1 MSYALPLAPDD
12 SAPCGCG
19 HTFKQ
24 HNLVVDS
31 LFPCLSCDCVAFQIA
46 DPLPCGH
53 AASDWQ
59 DEDLDWTDHYQPAG
73 CRLCLKE
80 NPMRTVYARMPA
92 FVIVRNTPKMD
103 KPIVIRDVGP
113 WDAYPT
119 VTNEIEAVI
128 EKLRS
133 RGLLPADRRLLY
145 YDSEGML
152 TEAVMEAG
160 AFVAYRNVR
169 GEEEEIA

>member
-1 MSYALPLAPDD
+1 MTPRAKKASEELTLLFSTLSVDEACKFMIHAMVEFQWAFGTKQSLLLLMALT
-12 SAPCGCG
+12 GG
-19 HTFKQ
+19 IKR
-24 HNLVVDS
+24 
-31 LFPCLSCDCVAFQIA
+31 
-46 DPLPCGH
+46 LPV
-53 AASDWQ
+53 
-59 DEDLDWTDHYQPAG
+59 E
-73 CRLCLKE
+73 R
-80 NPMRTVYARMPA
+80 YARMPA

-119 VTNEIEAVI
+119 VTNKIEAVI

-133 RGLLPADRRLLY
+133 RGLLPADRRLFY

-160 AFVAYRNVR
+160 AFVTYRNVR
-169 GEEEEIA
+169 AEEEEIA